1 MRHRFALLLHRLTA
15 LCLLGALVAAAPA
28 GAAAPRGGFLL
39 LSPADTV
46 AIERFERASDHL
58 QGALLFK
65 MVKQRFEYTL
75 ALLPDHT
82 VRSMNERY
90 WPADAAPGAKPD
102 QEADFSFVGDSCI
115 VDMHREGIKRMGT
128 AKGAIPFVNPSVL
141 LMEQLAKRA
150 ELLGYPQNGVP
161 MFVTA
166 GGKSTNLTITRTS
179 PDTVVIQMGRVDIRL
194 QMDAEGDVIGG
205 EIPLQGL
212 RIVRV
217 DSLPG
222 EALRLP
228 GSDYGAPAGAPYA
241 ASEVR
246 VPSRHGFALAGT
258 LTVPAGAARRWPVV
272 VTITGSGAEDRD
284 ESLPIVRGY
293 KPFREIADALGRRGI
308 AVLRMDDRGY
318 GDSGGQFKNATTA
331 DFAEDIEDAVKWLR
345 AQSQIDPARVAL
357 LGHSEGGLIAPLVA
371 ARDPQLRAIVL
382 LAGPA
387 LSGRKV
393 LEYQNLQA
401 VVRGEHATGA
411 RRDSLFRAAMAQV
424 DTMAMSDAWLRWFR
438 DHDPIPT
445 ARKVRTPV
453 LILQGA
459 TDHQVTPEQATMLEK
474 AFRVGGNADVTRRV
488 FAATNHLFLADSSGV
503 PAGYSQLKHPNV
515 RPEVLLTISDWLALR
530 MKPAAAVHAKRAR

>member
-1 MRHRFALLLHRLTA
+1 MRHRLALLLCPLFILCA
-15 LCLLGALVAAAPA
+15 LCALFVASPARAAS
-28 GAAAPRGGFLL
+28 PRGGFLL
-39 LSPADTV
+39 LSPTDTV
-46 AIERFERASDHL
+46 AVERFERAPDHL
-58 QGALLFK
+58 QGAMLFK
-65 MVKQRFEYTL
+65 MAKQRFEYTL

-90 WPADAAPGAKPD
+90 WPAEAAPGTKPD
-102 QEADFSFVGDSCI
+102 QEADFAFVGDSCI
-115 VDMHREGIKRMGT
+115 VDMHLEGLKRVGS

-166 GGKSTNLTITRTS
+166 GGKSTNLTITRATA
-179 PDTVVIQMGRVDIRL
+179 DTVVIQMGRVDIRL
-194 QMDAEGDVIGG
+194 KVDAEGDVIGG
-205 EIPLQGL
+205 AIPLQGL

-217 DSLPG
+217 DSLSG
-222 EALRLP
+222 VALQLP
-228 GSDYGAPAGAPYA
+228 GTDYSAPPGAPYTA
-241 ASEVR
+241 ADVR

-258 LTVPAGAARRWPVV
+258 LTVPAGTARRWPVV

-293 KPFREIADALGRRGI
+293 KPFREVADALGRRGI

-318 GDSGGQFKNATTA
+318 GASGGQFKNATTA
-331 DFAEDIEDAVKWLR
+331 DFAEDVEDAVKWLR
-345 AQSQIDPARVAL
+345 ERSDIDPARVAL

-371 ARDPQLRAIVL
+371 TRDPQLRAIVL

-387 LSGRKV
+387 LSGKKV
-393 LEYQNLQA
+393 LEYQNMQA
-401 VVRGEHATGA
+401 VIRGEHATGA

-424 DTMAMSDAWLRWFR
+424 DTLAMTDAWLRWFR
-438 DHDPIPT
+438 DHDPLPT

-459 TDHQVTPEQATMLEK
+459 TDHQVTPEQASMLEK
-474 AFRVGGNADVTRRV
+474 AFREGGNTDVTRRV
-488 FAATNHLFLADSSGV
+488 FAATNHLFVPDSSGV
-503 PAGYSQLKHPNV
+503 PGGYSQLKNSNV
-515 RPEVLLTISDWLALR
+515 RPVVLRTLSDWLALR
-530 MKPAAAVHAKRAR
+530 LKPAAAAPAKRAR